1 MFVWESK
8 LHSQVAWI
16 QRPWNWT
23 RQVWSWFG
31 YIIESIFFNG
41 NTWTDLY
48 NLNNCYSLLFV
59 SNNRSFSTFTFP
71 IKNQEDR
78 SAGQVKWVQPHLR
91 NCIQQIFSPR
101 IWPTWPHKGENWEL
115 RHSEKNIAKYYCQLN
130 IDFFTAEELGL
141 RWFCWQ
147 QWRTL
152 SEGHERAHWSKSL
165 CKSIVIVNR
174 FNKHNKNQISIAN
187 G

>member
-23 RQVWSWFG
+23 RQAWSWFG

-48 NLNNCYSLLFV
+48 NFNNHCLLFV
-59 SNNRSFSTFTFP
+59 TQSFPFYFYLP
-71 IKNQEDR
+71 NLQEDR
-78 SAGQVKWVQPHLR
+78 NAGQVKWLQPHLR

-101 IWPTWPHKGENWEL
+101 IWPPWPHKGENWAL
-115 RHSEKNIAKYYCQLN
+115 RHSKKYCKILLP
-130 IDFFTAEELGL
+130 ISIFFHSWRAWSTLILLTAMENPI
-141 RWFCWQ
+141 
-147 QWRTL
+147 WRTPESTL
-152 SEGHERAHWSKSL
+152 KQE
-165 CKSIVIVNR
+165 
-174 FNKHNKNQISIAN
+174 FM
-187 G
+187 